1 MQGIWGHAGDL
12 GTFWGSGDML
22 GIWGYSGDL
31 GTCWGTGDM
40 LEIWGHAR
48 DLGTRWGSG
57 DMRPSAREMREIVGQ
72 TWVVSALCFYYFFG
86 I

>member
-1 MQGIWGHAGDL
+1 MQGIWEH
-12 GTFWGSGDML
+12 SE
-22 GIWGYSGDL
+22 DL